1 MKPSIAAKHAGSS
14 LIEVVVAMGVVAV
27 GMVAVLGVMPNAF
40 DSAASSQHETRAVE
54 IASRLFSQMAS
65 QKYTEIRLPSYGF
78 NGVKTGRDRIIN
90 LELPANSTPSL
101 LAWTGTDGPFDPGNG
116 PFKTADN
123 KLTANYRGV
132 IFDSEGGEWF
142 LDKPT
147 VSETDARSS
156 AEKFAVYQIRISVDS
171 DQTIPELAD
180 PKIARRVTIRVSWPP
195 HKQNFR
201 DYVRVISR

>member
-1 MKPSIAAKHAGSS
+1 MKAPLFRKVAGSS
-14 LIEVVVAMGVVAV
+14 LIEVVLAMAVVAF

-54 IASRLFSQMAS
+54 IASRLFSQMAN
-65 QKYTEIRLPSYGF
+65 QKYTEIRLASYGY
-78 NGVKTGRDRIIN
+78 NGVRTSRDRIIN
-90 LELPANSTPSL
+90 LELPGNSTPRLISWSN
-101 LAWTGTDGPFDPGNG
+101 ADGPSSADG

-132 IFDSEGGEWF
+132 IFDSDGGEWF

-147 VSETDARSS
+147 VNEAEARSS
-156 AEKFAVYQIRISVDS
+156 AEKFAVYRIRISVDS
-171 DQTIPELAD
+171 DPAIPEIAD
-180 PKIARRVTIRVSWPP
+180 PKVARRVTIRVSWPP
-195 HKQNFR
+195 HNQNFR